1 MNTIDDCRYCSVVS
15 QANGEDPLGTAE
27 FYHHWFI
34 FEVPRPWGDALWDYP
49 PLEYLMKISSKLI
62 LQKGEIIKVVM
73 VAPDKEY
80 SQEGQTRIIHYYR
93 PKKMFA
99 EFEKQEYILPN
110 LEPDLGEVISLLDTI
125 LYHPRQLDKFN
136 IYYQDTKHI
145 REMIICTH
153 TKVDLACGRF
163 GTPIYRKLRQ
173 EYTTKANANIRV
185 WQSSHFG
192 GHQFAPTLIE
202 LPAGRLWGHLDD
214 DILDPLVWHHNN
226 YHHSSKQVSG
236 ALEEEPETQLLK
248 QLRPYYRGW
257 TGWGKWLQI
266 AEGEIWL
273 NESLSGKCE
282 WLNYYKKGQIIDV
295 GGIGIKKYLV
305 SILTTILNFIPS
317 QRIQIICDRISK
329 KAAWVKV
336 RIKFTAPDGSRSG
349 EYTAKVIEKGQVI
362 SAKDS
367 APSRKDKLHLQS
379 VKQYQVTNLQLNE

>member
-1 MNTIDDCRYCSVVS
+1 MNTIDDCRYCSVIS
-15 QANGEDPLGTAE
+15 KANGEDPLGTAE

-80 SQEGQTRIIHYYR
+80 SQEGETRVIHYYH
-93 PKKMFA
+93 PKRKFA

-110 LEPDLGEVISLLDTI
+110 LDKVISLLDAI
-125 LYHPRQLDKFN
+125 LYHPKKLDKFN
-136 IYYQDTKHI
+136 IYSQNTKHI
-145 REMIICTH
+145 REMIVCTH

-173 EYTTKANANIRV
+173 DYASKANGNIRV

-192 GHQFAPTLIE
+192 GHQFAPTLID
-202 LPAGRLWGHLDD
+202 LPTGRLWGHLDD
-214 DILDPLVWHHNN
+214 DILDSLIWHHD
-226 YHHSSKQVSG
+226 SG
-236 ALEEEPETQLLK
+236 QEQLLK

-266 AEGEIWL
+266 TEGEIWL
-273 NESLSGKCE
+273 NESLLGKGCE
-282 WLNYYKKGQIIDV
+282 WLNYYKKGQIIEV

-305 SILTTILNFIPS
+305 SILNTILNFIPS
-317 QRIQIICDRISK
+317 QRIQIICDRLIK
-329 KAAWVKV
+329 KATWVKV

-349 EYTAKVIEKGQVI
+349 EYRAKVIENGKVM

-367 APSRKDKLHLQS
+367 ASSRNDKLHLKP
-379 VKQYQVTNLQLNE
+379 VKQYQVTNLKLKVKGKG